1 MVSHEQ
7 YSGIIEGLR
16 DVAGKFGDKA
26 AVGGIDR
33 SYSTHTQLIEQIDQ
47 TAEKLRSAQIKS
59 GDLVIVALDEGPEFL
74 TAILSVMSAAIPLP
88 LNPSI
93 PAQEAEYFFAELP
106 IAAIIVTERAGSA
119 LVMAA
124 EASGV
129 SILRLVTDQQRP
141 AGQFD
146 LLLTRYTRPPEQQID
161 NPMQTALLSTSSGT
175 TGTPK
180 IIAHT
185 HASMVT
191 NCISFAD
198 QARLTNEDRS
208 LCVVPFALLHSLWRS
223 CLPVLLRGGQV
234 VCASGFDA
242 RRALD
247 QIDDVRPTFM
257 TAVPSIY
264 LLLLKRIAETGWSP
278 DGCSI
283 RALFCGSDAINRETI
298 EAVESAFQAPLRQ
311 WYGMGE
317 VSPML
322 AFCPLP
328 PADIPSNAVG
338 KVVSPWDVRI
348 LGEDGKKVP
357 KNVEGEI
364 VATGG
369 LIHPRL
375 ETEAQKGNPSI
386 VGDWYHTRD
395 LGYLDGDG
403 FLYVTGRVDDRINR
417 GGKKVYPKEIE
428 SAFLTHEA
436 VAQAVVFGLP
446 DELYGERIGALV
458 VLAHGHTETEDK
470 LRAYVGARVADYKMP
485 EYIKIVESIPLNQMG
500 KISRKTLAGELEID
514 NVMAQRRLA
523 RSHVKPATKT
533 EKQLMFIFEE
543 LFEKV
548 NISTTDDFFALG
560 GDSLSSL
567 KLLLAIEETFAI
579 KATPAELFHQPTV
592 QALAALIEDRR
603 TYEPMHPAPREDPQI
618 KEALVPIKKGG
629 DGVPLFLVLAGM
641 NPPSAYLS
649 LSRHLAPERPVYAL
663 RPLSKKDVPILQ
675 TRIDDIVSHYI
686 ERILDVW
693 PGGPF
698 LVGGFCDGGIFA
710 FELGQRL
717 QEMGHEVIF
726 VGLIDTID
734 YEAKRR
740 DDAED
745 VRIVEGRRRHLRYC
759 RILEKGQKPSKR
771 LSSKIDVEMV
781 LRLAK
786 EGYSPKV
793 FEGQLTLFRALDEA
807 KWDIPQRVK
816 IDDPNFGWQR
826 RSTKGLDVH
835 DLPGTHLGILRE
847 PHVKKLGALMET
859 SITAALKTYGAS

>member
-1 MVSHEQ
+1 MSHEQ

-198 QARLTNEDRS
+198 QARLTNEDKS

-283 RALFCGSDAINRETI
+283 RALFCGSDA
-298 EAVESAFQAPLRQ
+298 
-311 WYGMGE
+311 
-317 VSPML
+317 
-322 AFCPLP
+322 
-328 PADIPSNAVG
+328 
-338 KVVSPWDVRI
+338 
-348 LGEDGKKVP
+348 
-357 KNVEGEI
+357 
-364 VATGG
+364 
-369 LIHPRL
+369 
-375 ETEAQKGNPSI
+375 
-386 VGDWYHTRD
+386 
-395 LGYLDGDG
+395 
-403 FLYVTGRVDDRINR
+403 
-417 GGKKVYPKEIE
+417 
-428 SAFLTHEA
+428 
-436 VAQAVVFGLP
+436 
-446 DELYGERIGALV
+446 
-458 VLAHGHTETEDK
+458 
-470 LRAYVGARVADYKMP
+470 
-485 EYIKIVESIPLNQMG
+485 
-500 KISRKTLAGELEID
+500 
-514 NVMAQRRLA
+514 
-523 RSHVKPATKT
+523 
-533 EKQLMFIFEE
+533 
-543 LFEKV
+543 
-548 NISTTDDFFALG
+548 
-560 GDSLSSL
+560 
-567 KLLLAIEETFAI
+567 
-579 KATPAELFHQPTV
+579 
-592 QALAALIEDRR
+592 
-603 TYEPMHPAPREDPQI
+603 
-618 KEALVPIKKGG
+618 
-629 DGVPLFLVLAGM
+629 
-641 NPPSAYLS
+641 
-649 LSRHLAPERPVYAL
+649 
-663 RPLSKKDVPILQ
+663 
-675 TRIDDIVSHYI
+675 
-686 ERILDVW
+686 
-693 PGGPF
+693 
-698 LVGGFCDGGIFA
+698 
-710 FELGQRL
+710 
-717 QEMGHEVIF
+717 
-726 VGLIDTID
+726 
-734 YEAKRR
+734 
-740 DDAED
+740 
-745 VRIVEGRRRHLRYC
+745 
-759 RILEKGQKPSKR
+759 
-771 LSSKIDVEMV
+771 
-781 LRLAK
+781 
-786 EGYSPKV
+786 
-793 FEGQLTLFRALDEA
+793 
-807 KWDIPQRVK
+807 
-816 IDDPNFGWQR
+816 
-826 RSTKGLDVH
+826 
-835 DLPGTHLGILRE
+835 
-847 PHVKKLGALMET
+847 
-859 SITAALKTYGAS
+859 